1 MLPRRRF
8 VDAIPNMPAS
18 TILIII
24 ANITVGLFHTSC
36 LISSYAPIEI
46 NLVPLGIG
54 MLVLAFG
61 YVALLR
67 WVTKDE

>member
-1 MLPRRRF
+1 MII
-8 VDAIPNMPAS
+8 VDDS
-18 TILIII
+18 IISDI
-24 ANITVGLFHTSC
+24 VD
-36 LISSYAPIEI
+36 APIEI
-46 NLVPLGIG
+46 NLIPLGIG

>member
-1 MLPRRRF
+1 MF
-8 VDAIPNMPAS
+8 IVDDR
-18 TILIII
+18 
-24 ANITVGLFHTSC
+24 
-36 LISSYAPIEI
+36 LISDIVNAPIEI

-61 YVALLR
+61 CVVLLR

>member
-1 MLPRRRF
+1 MF
-8 VDAIPNMPAS
+8 IVDDR
-18 TILIII
+18 
-24 ANITVGLFHTSC
+24 
-36 LISSYAPIEI
+36 LISDIVNAPIEI

-54 MLVLAFG
+54 LLVLAFG